1 LPFQEIEKYKSLS
14 LFARQVVE
22 GYLTGLHHSPF
33 HGFSVEFAEHRL
45 YNAGESTRHID
56 WKLYGRTD
64 KLFVKRYEEET
75 NLRCYL
81 LIDHST
87 SMYFPL
93 ERQGSFQQPNKLTFS
108 VYAAALLVELLVR
121 QRDAFGLTLFS
132 DQVDLQTDMRSSGAH
147 QQYVYS
153 LLEQLLQPV
162 RENDLVKR
170 GTHIAETLHLM
181 AEKMHRRSLVVLFS
195 DIFVHPGQRE
205 PLFDAL
211 RHLRHCKHEVLIF
224 HTYDRDKELELNF
237 GTRPVHFIDLEGNRH
252 VKVYPSE
259 VAERYRVL
267 VEQQVH
273 DFKMNAMLY
282 NIDYIPVDVAE
293 GFDRIMMEYFSKR
306 NKIN

>member
-1 LPFQEIEKYKSLS
+1 MPFQEIEKYKSLS

-22 GYLTGLHHSPF
+22 GYLTRLPLCPF
-33 HGFSVEFAEHRL
+33 LGFSVEVAEHRR

-75 NLRCYL
+75 NLRCHM
-81 LIDHST
+81 LIDHSS
-87 SMYFPL
+87 SMFFPL
-93 ERQGSFQQPNKLTFS
+93 ERHGNFQQPNKLTFS
-108 VYAAALLVELLVR
+108 VYAAALLVELLMR
-121 QRDAFGLTLFS
+121 QRDAFGITLFS
-132 DQVDLQTDMRSSGAH
+132 DGVDLQTDVRSNGTH
-147 QQYVYS
+147 QQYLYS

-162 RENDLVKR
+162 KENNLAKR

-195 DIFVHPGQRE
+195 DIFVHPNERE

-211 RHLRHCKHEVLIF
+211 RHLRHCKHEVLVF
-224 HTYDRDKELELNF
+224 HTYDRDKELQLNF
-237 GTRPVHFIDLEGNRH
+237 GSRPVHFIDLEGDSH

-259 VAERYRVL
+259 VADRYRSL
-267 VEQQVH
+267 VEQQMN

-293 GFDRIMMEYFSKR
+293 GFDRIIMEYFSKR
-306 NKIN
+306 NRIR